1 MKKFFALCAYLT
13 ALPFLVSCQCG
24 VQKQTE
30 ENRTVFTLEHFDGRY
45 KTKLERLKKGE
56 GTIYFS
62 ATLSEGEINVYYDLG
77 LIWEKELLFSAS
89 AGEPIVGV
97 GGYLEDS
104 SVTVIIDAVSPA
116 TGEIILDFENE
127 ITQTD

>member
-1 MKKFFALCAYLT
+1 M
-13 ALPFLVSCQCG
+13 
-24 VQKQTE
+24 
-30 ENRTVFTLEHFDGRY
+30 FTLEHFDGRY